1 MLRIEINT
9 DEIAEELSLITKRNG
24 PSSLLKTSR
33 NSMTKALR
41 SGRELGRKKLG
52 TRLRPPNGLTWTVYY
67 RKGVKAVQPTQ
78 SGDDTEG
85 YLRVSSKTRGLRRY
99 TSQTQLDR
107 HRRQANQHRPQF
119 RRPRPRYATP
129 LKFEIIPGQKFSLER
144 TFVGKGKGKS
154 GQQVFRRP
162 RNPEGDIR
170 RPVGPSLANQ
180 LRSQRNT
187 NIRNLMRNKIRDVYT
202 QEYKRQVRLKFKR
215 ASKRANKKFKLPR

>member
-52 TRLRPPNGLTWTVYY
+52 TRLRPPNGLTWTAYY
-67 RKGVKAVQPTQ
+67 RKGVKAIQPPQ
-78 SGDDTEG
+78 AGDDTQG
-85 YLRVSSKTRGLRRY
+85 HLRISAKTRGLRNY
-99 TSQTQLDR
+99 TSQAQLDR
-107 HRRQANQHRPQF
+107 HRRQANQHRAQS
-119 RRPRPRYATP
+119 RRPTPRYARP
-129 LKFEIIPGQKFSLER
+129 LRFEIVPGRKFSLER

-154 GQQVFRRP
+154 GQQVFRRS
-162 RNPEGDIR
+162 RDGEIR

-187 NIRNLMRNKIRDVYT
+187 NIRNLMRNKIRDVYI

-215 ASKRANKKFKLPR
+215 ASKRANKKFKLPL